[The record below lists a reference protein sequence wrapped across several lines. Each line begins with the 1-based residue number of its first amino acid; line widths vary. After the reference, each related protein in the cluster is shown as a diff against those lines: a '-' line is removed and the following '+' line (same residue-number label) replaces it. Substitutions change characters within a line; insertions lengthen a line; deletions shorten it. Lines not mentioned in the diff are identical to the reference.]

1 MNKKTRYPSYNVMKE
16 KEHWDRHTRQ
26 IVSSRLAGTDHYA
39 FLTKT
44 EVDLLTSVC
53 SLLTG
58 DNRKQIIS
66 YIISHIDQTLHSP
79 VGEGQR
85 KPNIPEGYV
94 LVRLGLQAMNHSAR
108 EKFGCSFTRLTPDN
122 QRQFL
127 TSLHQE
133 QALTENWNLVP
144 QKELFKK
151 LLKLTLEAYYS
162 HPTVWSEIGY
172 GGPAYPRGYVRTQ
185 LGQLDP
191 WEAQPE
197 HE

>member
-1 MNKKTRYPSYNVMKE
+1 MNKQTRYPSYNVMNE

-26 IVSSRLAGTDHYA
+26 IVSSRLVKTDKYT

-44 EVDLLTSVC
+44 EVALLTSIC
-53 SLLTG
+53 SLLAG

-66 YIISHIDQTLHSP
+66 YIVSHIDQTLHAP

-85 KPNIPEGYV
+85 KPNVPESYV
-94 LVRLGLQAMNHSAR
+94 LVRLGLQAINHSAR
-108 EKFGCSFTRLTPDN
+108 EKFGCNLTELSHN
-122 QRQFL
+122 RQQQFL
-127 TSLHQE
+127 TSLQQE

-162 HPTVWSEIGY
+162 HPAVWSEIGY

-197 HE
+197 YE